1 MIASPPLVGADA
13 YRAALSRFASGVTV
27 VTARDAL
34 GVDYGMTVSAFA
46 SLSLAPPLVLVC
58 IDQGATWHAA
68 LDTSSHFV
76 VHVLGEAQEAWSRR
90 FASERAEKFAGLDL
104 ERTANGVL
112 RLPEALATLE
122 CRITARHR
130 EGDHTIV
137 VGAVELAETRD
148 EASDPLL
155 YFRGRYARLAR

>member
-1 MIASPPLVGADA
+1 MIASPPLVTADA

-27 VTARDAL
+27 VTSRDAQ
-34 GVDYGMTVSAFA
+34 GTDYGMTVSAFA

-58 IDQGATWHAA
+58 IDQSATWHGA
-68 LDTSSHFV
+68 LDESSHFV
-76 VHVLGEAQEAWSRR
+76 VHVLGDDQEDFSRR
-90 FASERAEKFAGLDL
+90 FASERQEKFAGLTL
-104 ERTANGVL
+104 ERTASGLL
-112 RLPEALATLE
+112 RLPDALSTLE

-137 VGAVELAETRD
+137 IGAVEQVELRE
-148 EASDPLL
+148 SSGDPLL

>member
-1 MIASPPLVGADA
+1 MIASPPLVTADA

-27 VTARDAL
+27 VTSRDAQ
-34 GVDYGMTVSAFA
+34 GTDYGMTVSAFA

-58 IDQGATWHAA
+58 IDQSATWHGA
-68 LDTSSHFV
+68 LDESSHFV
-76 VHVLGEAQEAWSRR
+76 VHVLGEDQEDFSRR
-90 FASERAEKFAGLDL
+90 FASDRQEKFSGLTL

-112 RLPEALATLE
+112 RLPDALSTLE

-137 VGAVELAETRD
+137 IGAVEQAELRETP
-148 EASDPLL
+148 SDPLL

>member
-1 MIASPPLVGADA
+1 MIASPPLVSADA

-27 VTARDAL
+27 VNSRDAL
-34 GVDYGMTVSAFA
+34 GTDYGMTVSAFA

-58 IDQGATWHAA
+58 IDESATWHAA

-76 VHVLGEAQEAWSRR
+76 VHVLGEDQEGYSRR
-90 FASERAEKFAGLDL
+90 FASDRAEKFTGLDL

-112 RLPEALATLE
+112 RLPDALATLE
-122 CRITARHR
+122 CRIAARHR

-137 VGAVELAETRD
+137 IGAVEQTALRD
-148 EASDPLL
+148 APGDPLL
-155 YFRGRYARLAR
+155 YFRGRYARLAG

>member
-1 MIASPPLVGADA
+1 MIASPPLVSADA

-27 VTARDAL
+27 VTSRDAL

-46 SLSLAPPLVLVC
+46 SLSLSPPLVLVC

-68 LDTSSHFV
+68 LDHSSHFV
-76 VHVLGEAQEAWSRR
+76 VHVLGEDQEGYSRR
-90 FASERAEKFAGLDL
+90 FASERAEKFSGLEL
-104 ERTANGVL
+104 ERTASGVL
-112 RLPEALATLE
+112 RLPDALATLE

-137 VGAVELAETRD
+137 IGAVEHTELR
-148 EASDPLL
+148 EAAGDPLL
-155 YFRGRYARLAR
+155 YFRGRYARLAP